1 MARDPAAVA
10 QKWVQRMNASG
21 QALIDGVNG
30 VTQAPGA
37 AAARQVNAYTTG
49 VQQNAQKWATNVARV
64 TLADWQNAM
73 ITKGAPRIGSG
84 AAAAESKMANA
95 MAQLLPAIDTIKAS
109 LPPRGDINANIA
121 RSVAFQ
127 TKMHQVQIRRS

>member
-1 MARDPAAVA
+1 MAKDPAAVA
-10 QKWVQRMNASG
+10 AKWVRGMQGAG
-21 QALIDGVNG
+21 QAITDGVNA
-30 VTQAPGA
+30 VTTAPGQ
-37 AAARQVNAYTTG
+37 AAARQVNAYTAG
-49 VQQNAQKWATNVARV
+49 VQQNAQKWATRVASVSLQEWR
-64 TLADWQNAM
+64 DAM
-73 ITKGAPRIGSG
+73 ITKGAQRIGGG

-127 TKMHQVQIRRS
+127 TKMHQVQIRK